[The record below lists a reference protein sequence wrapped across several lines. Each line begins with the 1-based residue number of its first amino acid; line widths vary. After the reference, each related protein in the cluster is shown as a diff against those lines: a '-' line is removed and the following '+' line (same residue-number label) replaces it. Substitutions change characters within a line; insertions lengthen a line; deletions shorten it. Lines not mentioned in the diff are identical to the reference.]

1 MRLGEGVSLSL
12 GERESG
18 WLREGTLD
26 LFIVALSP
34 EGSER
39 RFLAALAAP
48 MWLPGRDGLAGAP
61 GHFEVV
67 ARTAAVLGGT
77 PHDIPA
83 LAVGIDR
90 WFEALGEGALELAE
104 APAAASGAL
113 VAGKPAAVEPGET
126 VSCRDGAV
134 WLSWAV
140 PPTLYGA
147 RLAGEAAPLLLP
159 VTPRLALTAGDAV
172 AFEPVETVA
181 ILGRDGSVA
190 AEAATRLLVDALAA
204 LALAGRAAR
213 LARSSSRWQAMNA
226 AFQATLGDFGRLLE
240 GRFKRGPS
248 VTQPLPAIVRAALP
262 IAHDILGKAPPEF
275 RPGHDEAP
283 VDSLSRFASVCGLRL
298 RRVRLEGRWHVAPS
312 GALVAL
318 LAGDGPGDAEPVA
331 LVPGKWGG
339 YEIESTDDRSA
350 RRRLTPDLVSR
361 IAPVA
366 YALQPTLPAG
376 KLTYREI
383 LIFGLRHARW
393 SIVELAL
400 VGTLVSALG
409 MTMPLAFSV
418 VAGYVIPTRD
428 LDLLLAVVLAM
439 LGALLAG
446 VVLRIAN
453 ATVALRM
460 DGRVG
465 VLLHGAMVDRALRLP
480 AGALRASTPVILATQ
495 LETVERFRR
504 AFTGYLIAA
513 SVAAMTGLMA
523 TVLIV
528 LYVPQ
533 AALIVLLCTAA
544 LLATVSAIGWRQFQA
559 IYEGERMDVIVLAF
573 VYELIRLV
581 PTIRAFG
588 VERLAFVQWAQNFLS
603 FQSRLLRSA
612 RITGSAA
619 VVEAGWEL
627 PTLAIAFFVLAVNMH
642 SGVEIGVAVA
652 FIVALGKLMGA
663 GRELAHVSMGIAKL
677 MPMTKLA
684 RSFVD
689 HELEPVGALLPMS
702 KLRGDIELSDVSFG
716 YGTTPVLS
724 NVSLRIAAGEHV
736 AIVGPSGCGKTTL
749 LRLVLGLDRPKS
761 GTIYIDGQDQ
771 ALHDARLVRRQMG
784 AVMQFSVLFPGT
796 IFENIR
802 AATDISLDE
811 AWTAARLAD
820 VAGDVEAM
828 PMGMHTRVTEGAGGL
843 SGGQVQRLLLARALA
858 ARPAVIVLDEA
869 TSALDNGSQARIVD
883 ALAALAPTRITVSH
897 RFATLTHCDRIFVLD
912 RGHLVD
918 QGRFEEL
925 AARDGIFR
933 ELLLRQAG
941 DLGDV
946 AVASGRAG
954 SDQ

>member
-1 MRLGEGVSLSL
+1 VRLESGELLSL
-12 GERESG
+12 AEHESG
-18 WLREGTLD
+18 WLDEGELD
-26 LFIVALSP
+26 LFLVVPSP
-34 EGSER
+34 TGSER

-48 MWLPGRDGLAGAP
+48 LWLPGRDGLAGLPA
-61 GHFEVV
+61 HLEVM
-67 ARTAAVLGGT
+67 ARTGAALGRAPT
-77 PHDIPA
+77 DLPA

-90 WFEALGEGALELAE
+90 WFDALGAGARELSERPAGAARMVVVGEQTVVKPRETVGCRDE
-104 APAAASGAL
+104 AAWWRWDASPALHGAD
-113 VAGKPAAVEPGET
+113 VPADAAV
-126 VSCRDGAV
+126 S
-134 WLSWAV
+134 
-140 PPTLYGA
+140 
-147 RLAGEAAPLLLP
+147 LP
-159 VTPRLALTAGDAV
+159 VTPRLVLTAGQAG
-172 AFEPVETVA
+172 AFEPVGTATV
-181 ILGRDGSVA
+181 LERDGEEALLA
-190 AEAATRLLVDALAA
+190 ALSPLLAA
-204 LALAGRAAR
+204 LASLAMESRAAR
-213 LARSSSRWQAMNA
+213 LGRAASRWRAMDA
-226 AFQATLGDFGRLLE
+226 AFRASLGDFGRLLE

-275 RPGHDEAP
+275 SPGHDEAP
-283 VDSLSRFASVCGLRL
+283 VDALSRFASVCGLRL
-298 RRVRLEGRWHVAPS
+298 RRVRLEGPWHVAPS
-312 GALVAL
+312 GALVAF
-318 LAGDGPGDAEPVA
+318 LAGDGPGEPEPVA

-339 YEIESTDDRSA
+339 YEIESTDGRSP
-350 RRRLTPDLVSR
+350 RRRLTPDLLSR

-383 LIFGLRHARW
+383 LLFGLRHARW

-400 VGTLVSALG
+400 VGTLVSALS
-409 MTMPLAFSV
+409 MALPLAFSV
-418 VAGYVIPTRD
+418 VAGYVIPARD

-439 LGALLAG
+439 LGALVAG
-446 VVLRIAN
+446 VVLRVASAI
-453 ATVALRM
+453 VALRM

-465 VLLHGAMVDRALRLP
+465 MLLHGAMIDRALRLP
-480 AGALRASTPVILATQ
+480 ASALRASTPVILATQ

-504 AFTGYLIAA
+504 AFTGYVIAA

-523 TVLIV
+523 TILIV

-544 LLATVSAIGWRQFQA
+544 LLATVSVIGWRQFQA

-588 VERLAFVQWAQNFLS
+588 AERWAFVQWAQNFLA

-612 RITGSAA
+612 RITGSAS
-619 VVEAGWEL
+619 VIEAGWEL
-627 PTLAIAFFVLAVNMH
+627 PTLAIAFFVLAVNMR

-663 GRELAHVSMGIAKL
+663 GRELAHISMGVAKL
-677 MPMTKLA
+677 MPMAKLA
-684 RSFVD
+684 RSFVE
-689 HELEPVGALLPMS
+689 HELEPVGVLLPMS
-702 KLRGDIELSDVSFG
+702 KLRGDIELADVSFG

-749 LRLVLGLDRPKS
+749 LRLLLGLDRPKS

-771 ALHDARLVRRQMG
+771 ALHDARLVRRQIG

-802 AATDISLDE
+802 AAADISLDE
-811 AWTAARLAD
+811 AWAAARLAD
-820 VAGDVEAM
+820 VASDIEAM

-869 TSALDNGSQARIVD
+869 TSALDNSSQARISD

-897 RFATLTHCDRIFVLD
+897 RFATLTRCDRIFVLD
-912 RGHLVD
+912 RGQLVD

-925 AARDGIFR
+925 AGRDGLFR
-933 ELLLRQAG
+933 ELLMRQAG
-941 DLGDV
+941 DVGDV
-946 AVASGRAG
+946 AFASGRARK
-954 SDQ
+954 DR